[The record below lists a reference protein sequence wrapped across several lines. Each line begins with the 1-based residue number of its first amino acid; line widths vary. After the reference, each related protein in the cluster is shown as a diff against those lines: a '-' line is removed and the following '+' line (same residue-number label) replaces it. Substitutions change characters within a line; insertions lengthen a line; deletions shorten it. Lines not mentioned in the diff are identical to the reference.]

1 MKDKKTQHSNLFKYS
16 NTSMTSRIIQFST
29 KNEKKVE
36 TKIPINLKKK
46 RDINSLMNI
55 IGMLDG
61 EDRTKER
68 EISLQKAKLKNLKNT
83 TLKDFSININ
93 NLKKGNLLEKFNK
106 SYNARSSS
114 SRAKRCENVCENK
127 TSGNVM
133 ENEVI
138 NNLSSSIKIN
148 ISSSN
153 NNKLK
158 PSTSHKSKAT
168 DLNSEHKLPPKE
180 QYQIQHNFHPQQHS
194 NNNIIYNQNLQF
206 YNSNHKPTK
215 SMDIQSFQCNSNE
228 KSRQIIKSN
237 NTTLSR
243 SNERNTLKNTTK
255 NLIDKTTG
263 ATGDNTMTISNKN
276 KSDFHTIKLKDK
288 GDKIEISGPEDLHFA
303 NVFKMQNNKIISRK
317 FENLNSLEDFDW
329 DI

>member
-1 MKDKKTQHSNLFKYS
+1 MKDKKTQHSNLFKCS

-29 KNEKKVE
+29 KNDKKVE

-93 NLKKGNLLEKFNK
+93 NLKKGNLLDKFNK

-114 SRAKRCENVCENK
+114 SRAKTCENVCENK

-133 ENEVI
+133 ENELI
-138 NNLSSSIKIN
+138 NNLCSSIKIN

-153 NNKLK
+153 NSNKLK

-168 DLNSEHKLPPKE
+168 DLNSEHKLPNE
-180 QYQIQHNFHPQQHS
+180 QHHQHNFHPQQYS
-194 NNNIIYNQNLQF
+194 NNNIIYNPNLQF

-243 SNERNTLKNTTK
+243 SNERNTLKTK
-255 NLIDKTTG
+255 NLVDKT
-263 ATGDNTMTISNKN
+263 TGDNTMTISNKN

-288 GDKIEISGPEDLHFA
+288 GDKIEISGPEDLHLA
-303 NVFKMQNNKIISRK
+303 NVLKTQNNKIISRK
-317 FENLNSLEDFDW
+317 FENINSLEDYDW